1 MADKRNKSRKKDSV
15 RFAVIHPKAFA
26 PLSFSDRLFAQANLS
41 FGRRV
46 AAVLYAAVSLCAGSA
61 LVALG
66 VRDRSWPLGVPGAL
80 AVLYGVMWARAA
92 CEGRLRGGRL
102 RVIPWRR

>member
-1 MADKRNKSRKKDSV
+1 MAHKRDKSRKKDSV
-15 RFAVIHPKAFA
+15 RFAVIHPKSFA

-46 AAVLYAAVSLCAGSA
+46 AAVLFAAASLCAGSA

-92 CEGRLRGGRL
+92 CEGRLPGGRL
-102 RVIPWRR
+102 RLIPWGR

>member
-1 MADKRNKSRKKDSV
+1 VADKRDKSRKKDSV
-15 RFAVIHPKAFA
+15 RFAVIHPKSST

-46 AAVLYAAVSLCAGSA
+46 AAILYAAVSLCAGSA
-61 LVALG
+61 LIALG
-66 VRDRSWPLGVPGAL
+66 VRDRSWPFGVPGAL

-92 CEGRLRGGRL
+92 CEGRLPGGRL
-102 RVIPWRR
+102 RVFPWGR